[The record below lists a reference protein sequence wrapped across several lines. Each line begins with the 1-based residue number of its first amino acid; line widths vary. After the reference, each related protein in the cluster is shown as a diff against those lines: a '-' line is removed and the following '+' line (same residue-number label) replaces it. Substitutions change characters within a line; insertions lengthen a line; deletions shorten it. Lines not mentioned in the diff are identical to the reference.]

1 MKYSFPA
8 NYGEE
13 CIIVAID
20 KALVPLV
27 AGALKPFEQSYSW
40 LSDEDYEQGYNAF
53 AELQASFMNN
63 CLSELVESNRQ
74 IYRLL
79 DTALN
84 GAAYTAEADPESPGD
99 LVVTP
104 AIPAAPPASS
114 PAVLNPYALRRR
126 IERLINLVDNQVS
139 GATFSD
145 SPAWLS
151 DGALNDNQGERAT
164 IRAMQG
170 FIDAGWFGIG
180 GQRATIANVV
190 EALRIG
196 SPQDAATIDTALEAL
211 SAASSTANVFSIV
224 RDLLADVTGAGLEG
238 ATLGTLIAASI
249 ANAATQGVLS
259 GQLDRIIAALDG
271 GGLVAPED
279 SVLERL
285 RTVDQNIADIETMVS

>member
-8 NYGEE
+8 NYGED

-20 KALVPLV
+20 KSLIPLV
-27 AGALKPFEQSYSW
+27 AGALKPFEQSYTW

-53 AELQASFMNN
+53 AELQASFMNT
-63 CLSELVESNRQ
+63 CLKELVESNNR

-84 GAAYTAEADPESPGD
+84 GAAYTAIANPLAPDS

-114 PAVLNPYALRRR
+114 PAVLNPYGLRRR
-126 IERLINLVDNQVS
+126 LERLINLVDNQAT
-139 GATFSD
+139 GATFSGAP
-145 SPAWLS
+145 SNLS
-151 DGALNDNQGERAT
+151 DGALNDTQGERDT
-164 IRAMQG
+164 IRALQG

-180 GQRATIANVV
+180 GQRATLANVV

-196 SPQDAATIDTALEAL
+196 STQDAATIDTALEAL

-224 RDLLADVTGAGLEG
+224 RDLLSDVTGAGLEG

-259 GQLDRIIAALDG
+259 GQLERIITALDG

-279 SVLERL
+279 NVLERL
-285 RTVDQNIADIETMVS
+285 RTVDQNIADVETLLS